1 MKTPKQIDLILK
13 SMTAKDLILLMVD
26 SLQNPITDKVNME
39 TYGTLQDGICFGCAA
54 TNTLYNIC
62 DITNE
67 YVINNSY
74 HQKLSLIYNNN
85 KIILK
90 LEFAINALR
99 LGNILLYNNAIGK
112 KYPNLIIKKNRV
124 LPILETY
131 NYLDN
136 LQHYINFANAL

>member
-1 MKTPKQIDLILK
+1 MKTPKEINLLLK

-62 DITNE
+62 DITNK
-67 YVINNSY
+67 YAINDFH
-74 HQKLSLIYNNN
+74 HQVPSLIYEEN

-99 LGNILLYNNAIGK
+99 LGDIPLYNKLISK
-112 KYPNLIIKKNRV
+112 KYPNLLIKKIVN
-124 LPILETY
+124 LPILQTY

-136 LQHYINFANAL
+136 LQCYIDFANTL

>member
-1 MKTPKQIDLILK
+1 MKTLKQIDLLLK

-39 TYGTLQDGICFGCAA
+39 TYGILQDGICFGCAA

-67 YVINNSY
+67 YVINKIH
-74 HQKLSLIYNNN
+74 HQKLSLIYD
-85 KIILK
+85 KDKTILK

-99 LGNILLYNNAIGK
+99 LGDIPSYNKSIGK
-112 KYPNLIIKKNRV
+112 KYPNLIIKENRV

-136 LQHYINFANAL
+136 LQHYINFANTL